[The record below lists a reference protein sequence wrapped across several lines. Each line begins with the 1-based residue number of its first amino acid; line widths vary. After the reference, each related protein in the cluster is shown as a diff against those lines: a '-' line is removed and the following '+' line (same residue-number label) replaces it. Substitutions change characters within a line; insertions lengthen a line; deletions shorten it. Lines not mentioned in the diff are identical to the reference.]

1 MKPALLI
8 LAAGMGSRYGGL
20 KQIDP
25 VGENGETIIDFSV
38 YDAIKS
44 GFSAAVFVIRKD
56 IEKEFRDI
64 IGKKFEKRIN
74 VDYVF
79 QKLDDIPANFK
90 VPDNRTKPWGTG
102 QAILC
107 AHSVIKTP
115 FAVINGDDFY
125 GRDSFQVLSDFLTNT
140 DPKSNEYAIA
150 AYILQNTLSEH
161 GYVSRGVCS
170 LENDNYLKNITEYT
184 KIKKQGEKVLSS
196 DESGVKHEFSGAEF
210 VSMNMFGFTPG
221 IFDHLQ
227 QQFHDFLQN
236 KADDLKAEFFIPS
249 VVSNLIQSKQ
259 AKVRVLQSNS
269 VWLGITY
276 QEDKEFVK
284 ERIKEL
290 INKGVYPKSLWN

>member
-1 MKPALLI
+1 MKPTLLV
-8 LAAGMGSRYGGL
+8 LAAGIGSRYGGL

-25 VGENGETIIDFSV
+25 VSENGETIIDFSV
-38 YDAIKS
+38 FDAMKS
-44 GFSAAVFVIRKD
+44 GFNTAVFVIRKD
-56 IEKEFRDI
+56 IEQDFRDI
-64 IGKKFEKRIN
+64 IGKKFEKIIN
-74 VDYVF
+74 VEYVF
-79 QKLDDIPANFK
+79 QKLDDIPSNFK

-125 GRDSFQVLSDFLTNT
+125 GRDSFQILSDFLTNI
-140 DPKSNEYAIA
+140 DLKSNEYAIA

-161 GYVSRGVCS
+161 GYVSRGVCT
-170 LENDNYLKNITEYT
+170 LENDSYLKNITEYT
-184 KIKKQGEKVLSS
+184 KIRKINEKIITTIENGTNYELNGK
-196 DESGVKHEFSGAEF
+196 EY

-221 IFDHLQ
+221 IFDHLKRE
-227 QQFHDFLQN
+227 FHDFLKN

-259 AKVRVLQSNS
+259 AKVRVLRSNS

-284 ERIKEL
+284 NSIKSL
-290 INKGVYPKSLWN
+290 IDKGVYPKNLWK